1 MINNYLFILF
11 LWGEGG
17 GIGWVGGGGD
27 AKSFYLFTLA
37 LMEIKYIT
45 YNREFMAILPRQ
57 KLHTFI

>member
-17 GIGWVGGGGD
+17 GLVGWGGGN

-37 LMEIKYIT
+37 LMENKYIT